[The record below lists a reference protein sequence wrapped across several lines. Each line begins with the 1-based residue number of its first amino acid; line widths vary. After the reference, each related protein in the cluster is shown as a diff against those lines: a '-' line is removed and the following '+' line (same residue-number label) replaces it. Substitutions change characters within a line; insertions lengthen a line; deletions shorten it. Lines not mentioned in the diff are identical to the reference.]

1 LPQLPHDAAS
11 AAAHGYPGLFIID
24 DENLNLDSDRKTTQ
38 KRPCGSEAFSD
49 EAIQLLMQN
58 VAPYA
63 KLNEISLASGECPN

>member
-1 LPQLPHDAAS
+1 MPQLPHDAAS
-11 AAAHGYPGLFIID
+11 AAAHGYPGFFIID
-24 DENLNLDSDRKTTQ
+24 DENLNLDSDHKTTQ

-49 EAIQLLMQN
+49 DAIQLLMQN